1 MSALFLIL
9 ILSLVLMVTSFHGK
23 LPTSI
28 RLSSRV
34 ASMSVY
40 SLDQSSLEKLE
51 ELSEKY
57 TRLSNVVSP
66 ESDAEKSKIEDVVKK
81 YNLYKDIK
89 AMMTRLRLMWKS
101 EVSERRKEKQ
111 LNSFKQLY
119 KGKVELEEILK
130 EKLGLPFSKAA
141 PEITPLKEL
150 ERIDQEIGALQQKVE
165 KVKFTLPEGKS
176 TREARFN

>member
-1 MSALFLIL
+1 MSSFFLL
-9 ILSLVLMVTSFHGK
+9 LVLSLVLVATAFHSK
-23 LPTSI
+23 FSTSI
-28 RLSSRV
+28 RLSSRN
-34 ASMSVY
+34 AFTSVY
-40 SLDQSSLEKLE
+40 SLDNTSVEKLE
-51 ELSEKY
+51 ALSEKY

-66 ESDAEKSKIEDVVKK
+66 ESDAEKAKIEDVVKK

-89 AMMTRLRLMWKS
+89 TMMGRLRLMWKS

-141 PEITPLKEL
+141 PEISPLKEL
-150 ERIDQEIGALQQKVE
+150 ERLDKEIGELKQKAE

-176 TREARFN
+176 TREARFE